1 MFLSVRAIKRG
12 ICFGTN
18 SNGSSSNR
26 LVRCTYDSF
35 GNQHQEP
42 YSDAAQE
49 RATTYTYG
57 KESRV
62 VKIVYPYNQQEGDLL
77 GSERLHLDWV

>member
-1 MFLSVRAIKRG
+1 MLPTCLSVRAIKRG

-49 RATTYTYG
+49 RAT
-57 KESRV
+57 
-62 VKIVYPYNQQEGDLL
+62 IYPLSLEGE
-77 GSERLHLDWV
+77 GWGEGVAKNG